1 MEHEPIQITCRN
13 CKQIYLIKTIVM
25 HAKYNSECKHTY
37 SPLHIT
43 SLKSHSKQVSAAKKK
58 LKDAERHLRNKEEAA
73 RKYQEKRLKSLKSTK
88 KKRLKLLKSMIQ

>member
-1 MEHEPIQITCRN
+1 
-13 CKQIYLIKTIVM
+13 M

-73 RKYQEKRLKSLKSTK
+73 RKYQEKKAQIAEKYQEEKAKIAENYDPVKRAK
-88 KKRLKLLKSMIQ
+88 KYHKGFLLL